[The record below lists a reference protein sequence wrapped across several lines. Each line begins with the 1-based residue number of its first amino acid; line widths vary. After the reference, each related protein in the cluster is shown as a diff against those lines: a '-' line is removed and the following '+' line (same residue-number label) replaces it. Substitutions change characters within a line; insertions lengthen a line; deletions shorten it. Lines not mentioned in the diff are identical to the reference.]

1 MDPVGEAL
9 PDLPWRGR
17 EGDDS
22 SVEDLFDEVWEDED
36 DGLDAYGP
44 GEEEIA
50 GAGDFAG
57 VGQGDA
63 GAPAVYELVVGGLS
77 ALVAVAAEP
86 DVGVGDSV
94 SSDMEDL
101 F

>member
-1 MDPVGEAL
+1 M
-9 PDLPWRGR
+9 
-17 EGDDS
+17 
-22 SVEDLFDEVWEDED
+22 EDLFDEIWGDED

-44 GEEEIA
+44 GEEGIA
-50 GAGDFAG
+50 GASDVAG

-63 GAPAVYELVVGGLS
+63 GAPAVYELVIRGLS
-77 ALVAVAAEP
+77 ALVAVASEP